1 MSNNL
6 FKCKYIQISTF
17 LFNFYFKKY
26 LFQFYKKQKKKKM
39 RKKKQYKNL
48 FLNYYFII

>member
-1 MSNNL
+1 MKQKING
-6 FKCKYIQISTF
+6 TPT
-17 LFNFYFKKY
+17 KKIMKKK
-26 LFQFYKKQKKKKM
+26 KKQKKKKM